1 MIWHQAVGDYGNRL
15 PSQRFAKPSQQKQVI
30 FIAPKYGLA
39 VGATIVNVVITTFVK
54 MTFLLA
60 ITLCATH
67 FCEAYL
73 RRTQGRYVRRTL
85 KVRRTF
91 LLIKK

>member
-1 MIWHQAVGDYGNRL
+1 MIWHQALGDYGNRL

-54 MTFLLA
+54 IDFSSCHYSMCHALL
-60 ITLCATH
+60 
-67 FCEAYL
+67 
-73 RRTQGRYVRRTL
+73 
-85 KVRRTF
+85 
-91 LLIKK
+91 

>member
-15 PSQRFAKPSQQKQVI
+15 PCQRFAKPSQQKQVI

-54 MTFLLA
+54 IDFSFWPLLYVPPTF
-60 ITLCATH
+60 
-67 FCEAYL
+67 E
-73 RRTQGRYVRRTL
+73 VRG
-85 KVRRTF
+85 TF